1 MALIQE
7 GAPGLEIDSL
17 KFKIQGPGSSLNLD
31 LNVPLDNDL
40 QVSGRLRG
48 SVCEWAWERSL
59 WEVAPGCGASAP
71 RMLEPGGWSPTR
83 SLTGTCASCR

>member
-59 WEVAPGCGASAP
+59 WEVAPGSRLQLQGCWSLAAGHPLGA
-71 RMLEPGGWSPTR
+71 
-83 SLTGTCASCR
+83 